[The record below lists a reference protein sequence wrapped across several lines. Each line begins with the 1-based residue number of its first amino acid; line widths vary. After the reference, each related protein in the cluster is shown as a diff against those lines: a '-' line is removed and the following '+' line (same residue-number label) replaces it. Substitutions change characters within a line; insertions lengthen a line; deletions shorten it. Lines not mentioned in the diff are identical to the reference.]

1 MHNFEFQQWSCYYIY
16 MLNMDVTLW
25 IIDLKH
31 SKIAQAFA
39 KCDICNIS
47 IDCHSL
53 TLTWTG
59 QPITMFKYCL
69 VTLEGCGR
77 GAVALWWEL
86 SLESRTGA
94 VEPRPG
100 KNNILKSPRR

>member
-1 MHNFEFQQWSCYYIY
+1 
-16 MLNMDVTLW
+16 
-25 IIDLKH
+25 
-31 SKIAQAFA
+31 
-39 KCDICNIS
+39 
-47 IDCHSL
+47 
-53 TLTWTG
+53 
-59 QPITMFKYCL
+59 MFKYCL

-100 KNNILKSPRR
+100 KNQHFEKSQKVRTASENKILGPINFSCLDTS